1 MCKSSVTRII
11 WQMLAS
17 LLSVIGLS
25 GCATSDM
32 AESQDSPVEV
42 INVDIGA
49 SLTLDLGGGED
60 LQMVWVPPGE
70 FEMGSTDGSTWEQPV
85 HQVVISKGFWMGKYE
100 VTRSQWAQVM
110 KGDAQQG
117 AISQWPMQ
125 GLSWNYCQEFLRT
138 LNQKMSVKTPLGGV
152 NFRLPTEAE
161 WEYACRAG
169 TKSRYYLGDAESDL
183 ERVAWYSKNSS
194 NVVHSVGQKEPNPFG
209 LYDMLGN
216 VWEICRDRY
225 GLYQPGKAEDPTG
238 PSANM
243 IRRIMNLGAENHVM
257 RGGSGGN
264 DKDGCTVFAR
274 MFHQTTLVKVGNA
287 QGFRVVLGA
296 PL

>member
-11 WQMLAS
+11 RLMLAS
-17 LLSVIGLS
+17 FLSVTGFS
-25 GCATSDM
+25 GCATPDV
-32 AESQDSPVEV
+32 AESQDRPAEV
-42 INVDIGA
+42 INADVGA
-49 SLTLDLGGGED
+49 SLTVDLGGGEK

-100 VTRSQWAQVM
+100 VTRAQWAQVM
-110 KGDAQQG
+110 KEDPQHG

-125 GLSWNYCQEFLRT
+125 GLSWNYCQEFMKT
-138 LNQKMSVKTPLGGV
+138 LNQTMGVRTRLGEMC
-152 NFRLPTEAE
+152 FRLPTEAE

-183 ERVAWYSKNSS
+183 ERVAWYSENSS
-194 NVVHSVGQKEPNPFG
+194 NVVHAVGQKEPNPFG

-225 GLYQPGKAEDPTG
+225 GLYQPGKADDPTG
-238 PSANM
+238 PEANTM
-243 IRRIMNLGAENHVM
+243 RRIMNFGAENHVM
-257 RGGSGGN
+257 RGGSGVNG
-264 DKDGCTVFAR
+264 KDGCTVYAR
-274 MFHQTTLVKVGNA
+274 MFHQTTLVKGGNA
-287 QGFRVVLGA
+287 QGFRVVLGS